1 MLDTVL
7 NISLLILILGT
18 SAWATNAYA
27 RGMYNRCDGCGTLNA
42 KRRAQCRICGA
53 EITAP

>member
-7 NISLLILILGT
+7 NIGLLVLILGT

-27 RGMYNRCDGCGTLNA
+27 RAMYNRCDGCGTLNA

-53 EITAP
+53 EITTP